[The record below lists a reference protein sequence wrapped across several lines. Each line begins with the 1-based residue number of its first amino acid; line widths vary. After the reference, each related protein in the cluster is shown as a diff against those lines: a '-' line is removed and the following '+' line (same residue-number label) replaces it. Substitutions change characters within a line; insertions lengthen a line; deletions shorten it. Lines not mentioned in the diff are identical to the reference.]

1 MNGAGIS
8 PPPPPSAWI
17 APVVA
22 ILVLQ
27 TMAAFLTRVM
37 PTIAPALFAEFGWK
51 DSFVGYA
58 VAATTAGSMLVLL
71 FGAETVRRVG
81 SIRSMQ
87 LTLGLGALGMLLLLA
102 PLPVVAMLASAVM
115 GLAHGVATPAGSD
128 ILQRFTPRRRRNL
141 VFSIKQAGV
150 PLGGVLAGAML
161 PFIVDHAGWR
171 SALAVAAGMVACFA
185 ASAFLLQGY
194 SDRTDAGEEKR
205 IRRPGRF
212 ARLMAQPI
220 DALASLSSEASLWR
234 LSMAGALLA
243 TAQSCWLAFSVAFLV
258 SVIGLPL
265 TVAGFVFAV
274 MQASGVVGR
283 ILLGWISDRVGSGIA
298 IMQVAALA
306 SAVTMA
312 LLALV
317 DRQWP
322 VWALTLLAAAG
333 GLSASSW
340 NGVQIAEIAAR
351 SPPPLV
357 GLTAAGSTI
366 LIFVSNILA
375 PALFTLFVTFT
386 GRYDL
391 AFAIVALVNLASL
404 PCLFGLSRSAEAA
417 KI

>member
-8 PPPPPSAWI
+8 PPRSSAWV

-37 PTIAPALFAEFGWK
+37 PTIAPALFAEFGWT

-71 FGAETVRRVG
+71 FGAETIRRVG

-87 LTLGLGALGMLLLLA
+87 LTLGLGALGMLLLFA

-150 PLGGVLAGAML
+150 PLGGVLAGALL
-161 PFIVDHAGWR
+161 PFIVDYAGWR
-171 SALAVAAGMVACFA
+171 GALVAAAGIVGCFA
-185 ASAFLLQGY
+185 SSAFLLRGA
-194 SDRTDAGEEKR
+194 SDRTDEDAQGR
-205 IRRPGRF
+205 PRRTSRL
-212 ARLMAQPI
+212 ARLMAQPT
-220 DALASLSSEASLWR
+220 DALASLSSEPSLWR
-234 LSMAGALLA
+234 LSVAGALLA

-258 SVIGLPL
+258 TVIGLPL

-274 MQASGVVGR
+274 MQASGVAGR
-283 ILLGWISDRVGSGIA
+283 ILLGWISDRVGSGIP
-298 IMQVAALA
+298 IMWAAALA

-322 VWALTLLAAAG
+322 VWALVLLAAAG
-333 GLSASSW
+333 GVSASGW
-340 NGVQIAEIAAR
+340 NGVQIAEIAMR
-351 SPPPLV
+351 SPPSLV
-357 GLTAAGSTI
+357 SQTAAGSTI
-366 LIFVSNILA
+366 LIFIGNIVA
-375 PALFTLFVTFT
+375 PALFALVVTSS
-386 GRYDL
+386 GRYDF
-391 AFAIVALVNLASL
+391 AFMIVALVNLSSL
-404 PCLFGLSRSAEAA
+404 LCLLGLPRP
-417 KI
+417 KNQLP